1 LVFLL
6 GHPRLKP
13 PGIHA
18 TILPMSH
25 DELMVELKL
34 SETAFAQFREFGNSL
49 RPVDETNGWF
59 FQIVFELMDAT
70 LSNYQQLRVG
80 YIEDNSQLLAWACRN
95 LLELAIFTKYV
106 LISEANARRFADD
119 RLIDG
124 CDIITSL
131 KTLELHI
138 DAQSDTKLL
147 DHALL

>member
-1 LVFLL
+1 
-6 GHPRLKP
+6 
-13 PGIHA
+13 
-18 TILPMSH
+18 MSH